1 MDIGYRLPP
10 SRLGSAR
17 ASTALTLGS
26 ASVLDTH
33 RPYRP
38 DHYNEGLLTEEV
50 SRPFLGGEGINE
62 GLIGEEAGAI
72 GGTDPE
78 DLEGA
83 LVLGELFEIALGEF
97 GLDRLLMGGIDQS
110 NAGALEA
117 CT

>member
-1 MDIGYRLPP
+1 MDL
-10 SRLGSAR
+10 
-17 ASTALTLGS
+17 
-26 ASVLDTH
+26 LDTH
-33 RPYRP
+33 RPNRP
-38 DHYNEGLLTEEV
+38 DYYNEDLPPKVASTGCTSAMSELAAFGLHSTCLTEEV
-50 SRPFLGGEGINE
+50 SRPFGVGEGINE
-62 GLIGEEAGAI
+62 GLIEEEAGAI